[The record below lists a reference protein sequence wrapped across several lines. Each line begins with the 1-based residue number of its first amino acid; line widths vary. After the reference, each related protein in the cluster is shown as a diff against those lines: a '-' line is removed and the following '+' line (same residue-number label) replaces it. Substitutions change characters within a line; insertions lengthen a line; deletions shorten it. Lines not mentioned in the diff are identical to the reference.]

1 VLLIALPLFSTQASG
16 LLLMLLDIPLRVFY
30 YLLSFFAKAGR
41 GFIIYTGSPPL
52 LLVVSVLIAF
62 YLLAVSRSKF
72 HKFIFGFFIL
82 AGIGYMTITIF
93 YYAPRNLE
101 VFYLDVGQGDAE
113 VVVFPGGDALLI
125 DAGGAYYSSDA
136 QVGLKT
142 VLPFLLEKKIKIKWA
157 AISHFHP
164 DHARGISE
172 IVPIIRPEELWI
184 SSEPGDDP
192 AYDLLT
198 HRLPGSVLIKKLHAP
213 FEKKVGLDGRYRI
226 EILAPDRVIDGGAP
240 RNNHSQVLKVSGPD
254 HSFLFTGDIEAEVE
268 TRLAESDASKLGV
281 DVLKVPHHGS
291 RTSSGRDFLKCVKPE
306 WAVFSYAQGN
316 RFHFPHPETGRNYKS
331 QGIKCISTARCGGIR
346 IISMPRRLNI
356 EVSK

>member
-1 VLLIALPLFSTQASG
+1 
-16 LLLMLLDIPLRVFY
+16 
-30 YLLSFFAKAGR
+30 
-41 GFIIYTGSPPL
+41 
-52 LLVVSVLIAF
+52 
-62 YLLAVSRSKF
+62 KF
-72 HKFIFGFFIL
+72 HKLILGFFIL
-82 AGIGYMTITIF
+82 AGIGYMTVTIF
-93 YYAPRNLE
+93 YYAPQNLE

-113 VVVFPGGDALLI
+113 VIVFPGGDALLI

-164 DHARGISE
+164 DHARGIAE
-172 IVPIIRPEELWI
+172 IVPIIQPEELWI

-192 AYDLLT
+192 AYDLLS

-213 FEKKVGLDGRYRI
+213 FDKKVGLDGRYRI
-226 EILAPDRVIDGGAP
+226 EILAPDRVIDGGPP
-240 RNNHSQVLKVSGPD
+240 RNNHSQVLKISGPY

-268 TRLAESDASKLGV
+268 TRLAESNASKLRV

-291 RTSSGRDFLKCVKPE
+291 RTSSGRDFLKCVKPQ

-316 RFHFPHPETGRNYKS
+316 RFHFPHPETRQNYKS
-331 QGIKCISTARCGGIR
+331 QVIKCLSTARCGGIR
-346 IISMPRRLNI
+346 IISRPGGLNI